1 MGRRAPLREPDM
13 LTLSKQPTQA
23 EKFRQGSGAPTS
35 ENLFD
40 QELRWLTFLLCNVR
54 SIAPF
59 RQQFEKIL
67 PRHRGHSAEQEDEL
81 SLLLD

>member
-1 MGRRAPLREPDM
+1 MRRRAPLREPDV
-13 LTLSKQPTQA
+13 LTSCKHDGQA
-23 EKFRQGSGAPTS
+23 KNFHQGSGARTS
-35 ENLFD
+35 ETLSD

-54 SIAPF
+54 SIAPY

-67 PRHRGHSAEQEDEL
+67 PRDRGHSAEQEDEL